1 MSVRKIIALL
11 AVSLTAVAGV
21 PLYAGMASAAGQGR
35 GAVTMTVQSGTL
47 DVLAAPCG
55 GRPLVVD
62 LANSGSEGAYV
73 DVFITPERPLVTS
86 HDVISTY
93 VPPNDNVVVR
103 AQVSAPLGSAG
114 GTHDVSLRLG
124 PRGQRQQAAVTV
136 TPKPSGPGANLALG
150 GPVNAS
156 STHGNFNVCG
166 GVDGNTNSE
175 DWSTRTGW
183 NDGTRVAFPD
193 TYTVEFG
200 GPQPVDRIV
209 LYTLDSARYSA
220 ARYGL
225 RDFDVQVLGS
235 GGEWTTVSSVRGNTA
250 GRREFTP
257 DPVVSTTSVRIVAL
271 ASNSGDYSRIIELEV
286 YQDS

>member
-21 PLYAGMASAAGQGR
+21 AVYAGTASAAKPGR
-35 GAVTMTVQSGTL
+35 GSVTMTVRSGTL

-55 GRPLVVD
+55 GRPLVID
-62 LANSGSEGAYV
+62 LANSGSEGEYV
-73 DVFITPERPLVTS
+73 DVFIAPERPLLTS

-93 VPPNDNVVVR
+93 VPPNRDVAVR

-114 GTHDVSLRLG
+114 GTHEVSLRLG
-124 PRGQRQQAAVTV
+124 PRGPEQQAAVTV
-136 TPKPSGPGANLALG
+136 TPKPSGPGADLALG
-150 GPVNAS
+150 GPVSAS

-166 GVDGNTNSE
+166 AVDANTDSE
-175 DWSTRTGW
+175 DWSTLTGW
-183 NDGTRVAFPD
+183 NDGTRAAFPD

-200 GPQPVDRIV
+200 GPQPIDRVV
-209 LYTLDSARYSA
+209 LYTLDSARYPA

-225 RDFDVQVLGS
+225 RDFDVQVPGKD
-235 GGEWTTVSSVRGNTA
+235 GEWTTVSSVRGNTA
-250 GRREFTP
+250 GRLEIP
-257 DPVVSTTSVRIVAL
+257 LDPVVSTTSVRIAAL

-286 YQDS
+286 YQGS

>member
-21 PLYAGMASAAGQGR
+21 ALYVGTASAARQGR
-35 GAVTMTVQSGTL
+35 GSVTMTVQSGTL

-62 LANSGSEGAYV
+62 LANSGSQGAYV

-93 VPPNDNVVVR
+93 VPPNDNVVLR

-124 PRGQRQQAAVTV
+124 PRGPRQEAAVTV

-150 GPVNAS
+150 GPVSAS
-156 STHGNFNVCG
+156 STHGNFHVCG
-166 GVDGNTNSE
+166 GVDGNANSD

-183 NDGTRVAFPD
+183 NDGTRAVFPD
-193 TYTVEFG
+193 TYTVAFG
-200 GPQPVDRIV
+200 GPQPIDRIV
-209 LYTLDSARYSA
+209 LYTLDSVRYPA
-220 ARYGL
+220 ARNGL
-225 RDFDVQVLGS
+225 RDFDVQVLGN
-235 GGEWTTVSSVRGNTA
+235 GGEWTTVSRVRGNTK
-250 GRREFTP
+250 GRLEFSP
-257 DPVVSTTSVRIVAL
+257 DPVVSTTSVRVVAL
-271 ASNSGDYSRIIELEV
+271 ASNSGDYSRIVELEV

>member
-1 MSVRKIIALL
+1 MSVRKIITLL
-11 AVSLTAVAGV
+11 AVSLTAAAGV
-21 PLYAGMASAAGQGR
+21 ALYAGTASAAGQGR
-35 GAVTMTVQSGTL
+35 GSVTMTVQSGTL

-55 GRPLVVD
+55 GGPLSVD

-93 VPPNDNVVVR
+93 VPPNGDVVVR
-103 AQVSAPLGSAG
+103 VQVSAPLGSAG

-124 PRGQRQQAAVTV
+124 PRGHRQQAAVTV

-166 GVDGNTNSE
+166 GVDGNTDSE

-183 NDGTRVAFPD
+183 NDGTRAVFPD

-200 GPQPVDRIV
+200 APQPIDRIV
-209 LYTLDSARYSA
+209 LYTLDSARYPA

-225 RDFDVQVLGS
+225 RDFDVQVLD
-235 GGEWTTVSSVRGNTA
+235 GGEWTTVSSVRGNPT
-250 GRREFTP
+250 GRLEFSP

-271 ASNSGDYSRIIELEV
+271 ASNNGDYSRIIELEI

>member
-1 MSVRKIIALL
+1 MSVRKIIALVAVAL
-11 AVSLTAVAGV
+11 AAVAGV
-21 PLYAGMASAAGQGR
+21 ATYTGTASAARQGR

-62 LANSGSEGAYV
+62 LANSGAEGAYV

-93 VPPNDNVVVR
+93 VPPNGDVALRV
-103 AQVSAPLGSAG
+103 QVSAPLGSAG
-114 GTHDVSLRLG
+114 GTHSVSLRLG
-124 PRGQRQQAAVTV
+124 ARGAQQQAAVTV

-150 GPVNAS
+150 GPVSAS
-156 STHGNFNVCG
+156 STHGNFSACG
-166 GVDGNTNSE
+166 GVDGNADSA

-183 NDGTRVAFPD
+183 NDGTRGVFPD

-200 GPQPVDRIV
+200 GPQAIDRIV
-209 LYTLDSARYSA
+209 LYTLDSARYPA
-220 ARYGL
+220 ARNGL
-225 RDFDVQVLGS
+225 QDFDVQVLG
-235 GGEWTTVSSVRGNTA
+235 GGEWTTVSNVRGNTT
-250 GRREFTP
+250 GRLEFP
-257 DPVVSTTSVRIVAL
+257 VDPAVSTESVRIVAL
-271 ASNSGDYSRIIELEV
+271 ASNSADYSRIVELEV

>member
-21 PLYAGMASAAGQGR
+21 ALYVGTASAARQGR
-35 GAVTMTVQSGTL
+35 GPVTMTVQSGTL

-62 LANSGSEGAYV
+62 LANSGSQGAYV

-93 VPPNDNVVVR
+93 VPPNDNVVLR
-103 AQVSAPLGSAG
+103 AQVSAPIGSAG

-124 PRGQRQQAAVTV
+124 PRGARQQAAVTV

-150 GPVNAS
+150 GPVSAS
-156 STHGNFNVCG
+156 STHGNFHVCG
-166 GVDGNTNSE
+166 GVDGNTNSD

-183 NDGTRVAFPD
+183 NDSTRAAFPD

-200 GPQPVDRIV
+200 GPQPIDRIV
-209 LYTLDSARYSA
+209 LYTLDSVRYPA
-220 ARYGL
+220 ARNGL

-235 GGEWTTVSSVRGNTA
+235 GGEWTTVSSVRGNTT
-250 GRREFTP
+250 GRLEFSP
-257 DPVVSTTSVRIVAL
+257 DPVVSTSSVRVVAL